1 MASVDIT
8 TLATTTETVTSSQDS
23 PMDDPLFLHHGESTS
38 IVLVTQLLI
47 GDENY
52 LTWARSVKKA

>member
-1 MASVDIT
+1 MASVDT
-8 TLATTTETVTSSQDS
+8 TPLATTVESVTSSQDS
-23 PMDDPLFLHHGESTS
+23 SIDDPLFLHHGESTS

-52 LTWARSVKKA
+52 LTWA

>member
-1 MASVDIT
+1 MASVDT
-8 TLATTTETVTSSQDS
+8 TPLATTVESVTSSQDS
-23 PMDDPLFLHHGESTS
+23 SIDDPLFLHHGESTS